1 MRKGEQNI
9 YFFPHIPI
17 TNLCK
22 YYQTSEFIKI
32 GIKQVKPQL
41 FSLFVFITTKNM
53 QFYILIRH
61 CKSSLLSP
69 AKVIRKKSRGKVQ
82 EFLRTQQ
89 PGRKEGRST
98 ALFWWWSSLR
108 LTKVRRQNIQVW
120 DSQLVPLPQQTCTSC
135 THTAWRIQSTCWSL
149 PNLTQWFSLWTVF
162 HVLWKRQGLY
172 RVIFL
177 TGPTL
182 KLRWLVQL
190 LYLLKSFSGPQTGPT

>member
-41 FSLFVFITTKNM
+41 FSFFVFITTKNM

-61 CKSSLLSP
+61 CKSSLLSL

-82 EFLRTQQ
+82 EFLQNQKPRRAR
-89 PGRKEGRST
+89 GKEGPP
-98 ALFWWWSSLR
+98 LPHLCKFLKVSSLIG
-108 LTKVRRQNIQVW
+108 LVCCFLSKSKKSLKNQQKDEKSLILWQLAMIWMKSSTENQN
-120 DSQLVPLPQQTCTSC
+120 LFF
-135 THTAWRIQSTCWSL
+135 WS
-149 PNLTQWFSLWTVF
+149 FRF
-162 HVLWKRQGLY
+162 
-172 RVIFL
+172 F
-177 TGPTL
+177 
-182 KLRWLVQL
+182 
-190 LYLLKSFSGPQTGPT
+190 